1 MNLAQVTEQVIAGDR
16 KKTEDIVKLALESNE
31 KSQEILDA
39 LMKGIYDI
47 GKKWARYEVF
57 IPEVLK
63 ASNAMKAG
71 MKKLEPYLKK
81 EGLQAHRNSVVLGT
95 VKGDQHDIGKN
106 IVGTMLISGGFDV
119 HDIGVDKP
127 AALFVEKAREVN
139 ADVIA
144 ASSLLTTT
152 MQGQKDI
159 IDLLES
165 IGERGRFRVMVGG
178 GPVTKEWAD
187 SIGADAYG
195 ETAAEAIQIAKTL
208 IDGSGVV

>member
-16 KKTEDIVKLALESNE
+16 KKTEEIVELALKRNE
-31 KSQEILDA
+31 KSQEVLDA

-71 MKKLEPYLKK
+71 MNKLEPHLKK
-81 EGLQAHRNSVVLGT
+81 EGLQALRNSVVLGT

-127 AALFVEKAREVN
+127 AALFVEKAREIN

-208 IDGSGVV
+208 IGGSGGV

>member
-1 MNLAQVTEQVIAGDR
+1 MNLAQVTGQVIAGDR
-16 KKTEDIVKLALESNE
+16 KKTEEIVKLALESNE

-71 MKKLEPYLKK
+71 MNKLEPHLKK
-81 EGLQAHRNSVVLGT
+81 EGLQAFRNNIVLGT
-95 VKGDQHDIGKN
+95 VKGDQHDIGKS

-127 AALFVEKAREVN
+127 AELFVEKAREVN

-144 ASSLLTTT
+144 VSSLLTTT

-165 IGERGRFRVMVGG
+165 IGERSRFRVMVGG

-195 ETAAEAIQIAKTL
+195 ETAAEAVQITRTL
-208 IDGSGVV
+208 IGEQKKD

>member
-1 MNLAQVTEQVIAGDR
+1 MNLAQVTEQVIAGDK
-16 KKTEDIVKLALESNE
+16 KKTEEIVKLALQNNE
-31 KSQEILDA
+31 KSQEIIDA
-39 LMKGIYDI
+39 LMKGVYDI

-71 MKKLEPYLKK
+71 MSKLEPHLKK
-81 EGLQAHRNSVVLGT
+81 KELRTPRNSVVIGT

-106 IVGTMLISGGFDV
+106 IVGTMLIVGGFNV

-165 IGERGRFRVMVGG
+165 IGERNRFRVMVGG

-195 ETAAEAIQIAKTL
+195 ETAAEAVQIARTL
-208 IDGSGVV
+208 IGVSG